1 MNICFV
7 FRVWDGVKV
16 CKICLRP
23 IPILNIHVKVVYRVI
38 RFFGTHFWT
47 FTWWLCTLF
56 VKVVWALFWIFSLGG
71 CAQRRESLMRLKIVC
86 WSLYLM
92 GGSIREHFHWPW
104 FCQQGSSKS
113 NFSCNPKSPTKHLR
127 IPYLFLKNSPQQFNK
142 ESTNWCY
149 SEQLK
154 KIWFWMGFLPTR
166 IIKESFFL

>member
-1 MNICFV
+1 MLGFLNWNFVSLYFSMISLMQQQPAHSWGLVRRPDSQGLRFASRNICFV

-23 IPILNIHVKVVYRVI
+23 VPILNIHVKVVYRVV
-38 RFFGTHFWT
+38 RFFETHFWT

-104 FCQQGSSKS
+104 FCQQGS
-113 NFSCNPKSPTKHLR
+113 
-127 IPYLFLKNSPQQFNK
+127 YK
-142 ESTNWCY
+142 E
-149 SEQLK
+149 Q
-154 KIWFWMGFLPTR
+154 
-166 IIKESFFL
+166 FFL